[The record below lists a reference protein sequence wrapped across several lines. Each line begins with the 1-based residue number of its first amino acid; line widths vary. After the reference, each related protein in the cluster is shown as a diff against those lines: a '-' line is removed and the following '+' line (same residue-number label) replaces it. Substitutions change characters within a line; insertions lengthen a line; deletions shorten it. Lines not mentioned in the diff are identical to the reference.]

1 MRKYSVLF
9 VALLFVASSSF
20 PVLASG
26 QSLTDENLKKIQEL
40 TNQIKALQEQIRAL
54 QAQQLQL
61 QASST
66 AAVAEIV
73 QSLRQGSAGDQV
85 KVLQTLLA
93 LDAAIY
99 PEGAV
104 TGFFGPATRR
114 ALERFQRANGL
125 DVVGFA
131 GPRTRAL
138 LNSLIRKEFKE
149 ASKIDDDIAEDVKE
163 AIASI
168 TLPTPPASGCVI
180 PGLPAATSSPFIVR
194 DGKVKIVQTGNVF
207 IYHDGKHKIVITPNT
222 YIEKDGKKQLLITP
236 GMRIEKDG
244 KFKMLLPC
252 NGATSTPPVSD
263 TTPPSLS
270 TIAATSVTHQSATVS
285 WVTNEQ
291 ATGAVYYG
299 TTTPL
304 SLSSAA
310 TLSNPSLLTNHS
322 FNLTGLSA
330 TTTYNYIVVS
340 KDAAGNTAT
349 SSQQSFMTAAT
360 PDMTAPIISALSTL
374 PASTT
379 AQVTWTTNE
388 AATGKVYYATTTPVS
403 IASALFL
410 SDTSLVTSHSFP
422 LVGLTAST
430 TYYMFVESK
439 DAANNTATSTE
450 QSFVTTN

>member
-85 KVLQTLLA
+85 KVLQTL
-93 LDAAIY
+93 
-99 PEGAV
+99 
-104 TGFFGPATRR
+104 PA
-114 ALERFQRANGL
+114 L
-125 DVVGFA
+125 DVVGFS

-310 TLSNPSLLTNHS
+310 TLSNSSLLTNHS

-374 PASTT
+374 PDSTT

-410 SDTSLVTSHSFP
+410 SGTSLVTSHSFP

-430 TYYMFVESK
+430 TYYMFIESK

>member
-1 MRKYSVLF
+1 MRKSSVLF
-9 VALLFVASSSF
+9 VALLFVASTSF

-26 QSLTDENLKKIQEL
+26 QGLTDENLKKIQEL

-54 QAQQLQL
+54 QAQQIQL

-66 AAVAEIV
+66 HAIAEIV

-85 KVLQTLLA
+85 KVLQTLLS
-93 LDAAIY
+93 LNAAIY

-125 DVVGFA
+125 EVVGFA

-149 ASKIDDDIAEDVKE
+149 ASKIDDDVAEDVKE

-168 TLPTPPASGCVI
+168 TLPTPPAGCAI
-180 PGLPAATSSPFIVR
+180 PGLPTATSSPFIVR
-194 DGKVKIVQTGNVF
+194 DGKVKIVQTGNIF

-244 KFKMLLPC
+244 KFKMLVPC
-252 NGATSTPPVSD
+252 NATTTPPLPD

-270 TIAATSVTHQSATVS
+270 SLTATSVTHQSASVS
-285 WVTNEQ
+285 WITNEQ
-291 ATGAVYYG
+291 ATGQVYFG
-299 TTTPL
+299 TTTPF
-304 SLSSAA
+304 SLSSTA
-310 TLSNPSLLTNHS
+310 TQSNSSLLTNHS

-330 TTTYNYIVVS
+330 TTTYNFVVVS

-349 SSQQSFMTAAT
+349 SSQQSFTTAAT
-360 PDMTAPIISALSTL
+360 PDTTAPIISALGTV

-379 AQVTWTTNE
+379 AQVTWTTDE
-388 AATGKVYYATTTPVS
+388 VATGKVYYATTTPVI

-410 SDTSLVTSHSFP
+410 SDTSLMTSHSFP

-430 TYYMFVESK
+430 THYLFVESK
-439 DAANNTATSTE
+439 DAVGNTATSSQ